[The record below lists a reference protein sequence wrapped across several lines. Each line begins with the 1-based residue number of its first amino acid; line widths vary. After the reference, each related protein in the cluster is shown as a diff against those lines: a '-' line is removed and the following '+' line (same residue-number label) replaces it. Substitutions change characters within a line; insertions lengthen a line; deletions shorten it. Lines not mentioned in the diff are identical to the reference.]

1 MVGACVVIVSVYTYI
16 VPASVKCLT
25 VYTMDSDLKRTYQEA
40 ADYLSAHD
48 PILAPVI
55 AKYGLCTIQP
65 HTNYYQDLV
74 ESIIGQ
80 QLSVKAAGTI
90 RDRFKALFDNTL
102 PAPEAIVATDIDVM
116 RSAGLSN
123 QKANYIRDLAQ
134 HIIDGKISF
143 NNIDTL
149 SNDDIIKML
158 TDVKGIGEWT
168 VHMFLMFCMG
178 RLDIVAHGDLGVR
191 SGIKKLYALE
201 HLPSPQ
207 EVRDLAAA
215 NHWQPYASIACW
227 YVWASLDNK
236 PVNS

>member
-1 MVGACVVIVSVYTYI
+1 
-16 VPASVKCLT
+16 
-25 VYTMDSDLKRTYQEA
+25 MDSDLTRTYQQA
-40 ADYLSAHD
+40 ADHLSSHD
-48 PILAPVI
+48 PRLAPVI
-55 AKYGLCTIQP
+55 ARFGLCTIQP

-80 QLSVKAAGTI
+80 QLSVKAAATI
-90 RDRFKALFDNTL
+90 RDRFKALFNDTL
-102 PAPEAIVATDIDVM
+102 PSPEAIIATDVQTM

-134 HIIDGKISF
+134 HVIDGRISF
-143 NNIDTL
+143 DNIDAL
-149 SNDDIIKML
+149 SNEEIIAKL

-178 RLDIVAHGDLGVR
+178 RLDILAHGDLGIR
-191 SGIKKLYALE
+191 SGIKKLYDLE
-201 HLPSPQ
+201 QLPNPQ
-207 EVRDLAAA
+207 EVRTIADD

-227 YVWASLDNK
+227 YIWQSLDNK